1 MAKYVCDFDQVYA
14 LGEKVCETV
23 STLENS
29 VNSYSS
35 KITSDL
41 STWTGTAKDSFIT
54 TNNEQVSLAK
64 NDLTYVKEL
73 GEFIKSASR
82 SIQQLEEE
90 LAGLSI

>member
-41 STWTGTAKDSFIT
+41 STWTGPAKDSFII